1 LDLEKSQA
9 RVNLAARAANLGLWE
24 WDLVR
29 NEIWANEVSRARLGA
44 DATDRIDLELMIE
57 HVHPDDREKSR
68 QTISQAIESGRHLSL
83 EYRFILP
90 DGSERWIAL
99 SGEVVLGPNLK
110 PTLMRGVSI
119 DITDLKLAEL
129 DMQVH
134 RSALMHV
141 QRTTTVSQLSRALTH
156 ELNQPL
162 GAILRN
168 AEAGEAYLNKTPPD
182 LSELQHI
189 IEDICKDAKRA
200 AVVIDSLRSLLKRDS
215 LNLESLQLS
224 ELIRQTISLLNSEI
238 QTREAQ
244 LHLDIPV
251 ELSNVHGDR
260 VHLQQVLLNLLL
272 NSLDALSGQPQDRR
286 KIDIR
291 AMETEND
298 MVAISVADRG
308 EGIKPNVLSQLFV
321 PFCST
326 KKDGLGLGLSIS
338 KTIVEYHHG
347 QIFAENNPDG
357 GATVTFTLQKSRTG
371 EV

>member
-1 LDLEKSQA
+1 
-9 RVNLAARAANLGLWE
+9 
-24 WDLVR
+24 
-29 NEIWANEVSRARLGA
+29 
-44 DATDRIDLELMIE
+44 
-57 HVHPDDREKSR
+57 
-68 QTISQAIESGRHLSL
+68 
-83 EYRFILP
+83 
-90 DGSERWIAL
+90 
-99 SGEVVLGPNLK
+99 
-110 PTLMRGVSI
+110 MRGVSI
-119 DITDLKLAEL
+119 DITDRKLAEL
-129 DMQVH
+129 DMQMH

-141 QRTTTVSQLSRALTH
+141 QRATAVSQLSRTLAH

-168 AEAGEAYLNKTPPD
+168 AEAGEVYLDKTPPD

-189 IEDICKDAKRA
+189 IADICKDAKRA
-200 AVVIDSLRSLLKRDS
+200 AVVIEGMRSLLKRDS
-215 LNLESLQLS
+215 LNLGPLELS
-224 ELIRQTISLLNSEI
+224 EFIRKTISLLNSEI
-238 QTREAQ
+238 QTRQAE
-244 LHLDIPV
+244 LHLGIPV
-251 ELSNVHGDR
+251 DISNVHGDR
-260 VHLQQVLLNLLL
+260 VHLQQVILNLLL

-326 KKDGLGLGLSIS
+326 KKDGLGLGLSIT

-357 GATVTFTLQKSRTG
+357 GATFTFTLQKSRTG